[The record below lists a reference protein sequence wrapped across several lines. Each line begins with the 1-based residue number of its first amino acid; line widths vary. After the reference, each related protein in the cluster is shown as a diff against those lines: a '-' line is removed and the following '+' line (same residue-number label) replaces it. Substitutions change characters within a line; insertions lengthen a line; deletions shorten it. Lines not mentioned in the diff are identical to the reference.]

1 MQYGFAELRFIGQ
14 PAPVSR
20 NYMGQRLRS
29 LNEVAKK
36 LPL

>member
-20 NYMGQRLRS
+20 IWDSDSPES